1 MGWGFRVT
9 GIAGIAGIAGITG
22 IAVDDLRLDSVW
34 IDLFSGDFD
43 EEVHLSR
50 VDDEVGIRVSDRQS
64 GPCNVDHFVDAGFG
78 QQIQARQE

>member
-1 MGWGFRVT
+1 MKGSASVFRR
-9 GIAGIAGIAGITG
+9 GRDGRRRQRHNAS
-22 IAVDDLRLDSVW
+22 DFRLDPVW

-78 QQIQARQE
+78 QQIQARQK